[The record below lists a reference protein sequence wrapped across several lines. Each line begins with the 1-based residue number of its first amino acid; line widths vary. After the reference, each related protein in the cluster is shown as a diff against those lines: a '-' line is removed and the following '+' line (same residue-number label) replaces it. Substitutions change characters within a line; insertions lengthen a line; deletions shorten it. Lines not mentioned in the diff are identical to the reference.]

1 MYFIPVM
8 AALYLAEWVGL
19 ALITLAI
26 AVAIGQVQNW
36 SPVLEST
43 RYIVRFKEYRQQ
55 EYLEKYI
62 VHRLYMTPCDGKV
75 RWVARN
81 NLANKF
87 PTDFGVLESVDEA
100 VDERYILVRCLWM
113 RNWGVM
119 CCSWGIMH
127 TQDGCLSCHGDECLV
142 KDVHLDRAL
151 LREPRGAVV
160 TGEIMLESGEVVPHL
175 STQSGRMQ
183 TKSSFALGGTGE
195 AGGGRSLL
203 GGSTELVDR
212 LKPHVVWEKG
222 FSGTGIKMGV
232 FDTGI
237 KENHPDVE
245 HVDERSN
252 WTHEPTLADG
262 LGHGSF
268 VAGVIAGKNPKC
280 PGLAPN
286 VSIYTF
292 RVFTNDQVSFTSWF
306 LDAFNYAMATDMD
319 VLNLSIGGPDFMDAP
334 FVDKVME
341 VTSSGIIMTSAI
353 GNDGPTYGTMN
364 NPADQ
369 NDVIGV
375 GGITYQGELAGF
387 SSRGMTTW
395 EIPLGYGRAKPDI
408 MTYGSNVQGASIKGG
423 CRGLSGTS
431 VSSPVVA
438 GAVCLLASTIPK
450 DKRSTILNPA
460 SMKQVLIEGA
470 NRLPHANMFEQG
482 QGALSIEGSYKVLR
496 DYAPR
501 ISIVP
506 AELDLTDCP
515 YTWPFCSQPIYA
527 DAMPLMFNATILNGM
542 GVDGRV
548 VEGPQWAPTNEA
560 AKMLDVRFEY
570 SDQLWP
576 WSGYVAVFVRVL
588 PEAANFSGKAE
599 GMVTLTVE
607 SPSPGGKIL
616 RSSASIKLKV
626 DIIPTPSRSKRIL
639 WDQFHSIKYPPA
651 YIPRDDLN
659 AQNDILDWH
668 ADHPHTNFHTFYD
681 TLRREGYF
689 LEILNSPFTCFNA
702 SNYGALMI
710 VDSEEEFYPEE
721 IDKVT
726 ADVTERGLGLLIAAD
741 WYDLETIHKMRFYD
755 DNTRSWW
762 EAVTGGAN
770 IPALNDLLQGLEAAF
785 AGGSHQ
791 LKVFAPDDTSFTM
804 YHGSSVA
811 AMPNNSYILFSEESM
826 KGKQGKMAP
835 RQVPVLGLA
844 TRGAGRFALYG
855 DSNCLDSAN
864 RKSSCEEFALSLI
877 KYLVDNDKS
886 MVKAMTHQPD
896 GFGSM
901 ENLPLRPLH
910 AKYSEVSFVLQNPI
924 KCYSNSPLEYQ
935 NLEYQRVKVAV
946 LEPPPPSEEPSLLSS
961 MSPQNGKD
969 PQDEGA
975 IAVAQNPLNLGNR
988 SPSFED
994 RLRVDENWYWKA
1006 SKERARITGFAAIMA
1021 MLLLLYTLR
1030 RHRKK
1035 RKSKR

>member
-1 MYFIPVM
+1 M
-8 AALYLAEWVGL
+8 AAGILVEWGGL
-19 ALITLAI
+19 ALITVAI
-26 AVAIGQVQNW
+26 AVALGQAPKW

-55 EYLEKYI
+55 EFLEKYI
-62 VHRLYMTPCDGKV
+62 YERLYMTPCDGKV
-75 RWVARN
+75 RWIARN

-100 VDERYILVRCLWM
+100 VDERTVSLM
-113 RNWGVM
+113 R
-119 CCSWGIMH
+119 
-127 TQDGCLSCHGDECLV
+127 DDECLV
-142 KDVHLDRAL
+142 KDVHPDRAL
-151 LREPRGAVV
+151 LREPREAVV
-160 TGEIMLESGEVVPHL
+160 TGDIVLDSGETVPHL
-175 STQSGRMQ
+175 STQPGRMR
-183 TKSSFALGGTGE
+183 TKSSFGLDGAGE
-195 AGGGRSLL
+195 AGGRRSLL

-245 HVDERSN
+245 HIDERSN

-306 LDAFNYAMATDMD
+306 LDAFNYAMATEMD

-408 MTYGSNVQGASIKGG
+408 MTYGSNVQGSSIGGG

-450 DKRSTILNPA
+450 DNRSRILNPA

-470 NRLPHANMFEQG
+470 SRLPHANMFEQG
-482 QGALSIEGSYKVLR
+482 QGSLSIEGSYKVLK
-496 DYAPR
+496 DYTPR

-506 AELDLTDCP
+506 GELDLTDCP
-515 YTWPFCSQPIYA
+515 YAWPFCSQPIYA

-548 VEGPQWAPTNEA
+548 VQGPEWAPSNEA
-560 AKMLDVRFEY
+560 ANMLDVRFEY

-588 PEAANFSGKAE
+588 PGAANFSGKAE
-599 GMVTLTVE
+599 GTVTLAVE
-607 SPSPGGKIL
+607 SSSSAGEVL
-616 RSSASIKLKV
+616 RSSASMALKV
-626 DIIPTPSRSKRIL
+626 NIIPTPSRSKQRHFRLACRPPSHKLPYIL
-639 WDQFHSIKYPPA
+639 RYTEA
-651 YIPRDDLN
+651 GG
-659 AQNDILDWH
+659 ILFGDSK
-668 ADHPHTNFHTFYD
+668 
-681 TLRREGYF
+681 
-689 LEILNSPFTCFNA
+689 SPLTCFNA
-702 SNYGALMI
+702 SNYGVLMI
-710 VDSEEEFYPEE
+710 VDSEEEFYQEE
-721 IDKVT
+721 IHKVSK
-726 ADVTERGLGLLIAAD
+726 DVAEHGLGLLIAAD

-770 IPALNDLLQGLEAAF
+770 IPALNDLLQGLGAAF

-791 LKVFAPDDTSFTM
+791 MKVFAPDDTTFTM
-804 YHGSSVA
+804 YHGSSLA
-811 AMPNNSYILFSEESM
+811 AMPNDSYILFSEESM

-844 TRGAGRFALYG
+844 SKGAGRFALYG

-877 KYLVDNDKS
+877 KYLVDNDES
-886 MVKAMTHQPD
+886 MVEAMTHQPD

-935 NLEYQRVKVAV
+935 NLEYQRAKPA
-946 LEPPPPSEEPSLLSS
+946 PPDLPRQVNHSL
-961 MSPQNGKD
+961 
-969 PQDEGA
+969 
-975 IAVAQNPLNLGNR
+975 
-988 SPSFED
+988 
-994 RLRVDENWYWKA
+994 
-1006 SKERARITGFAAIMA
+1006 
-1021 MLLLLYTLR
+1021 
-1030 RHRKK
+1030 
-1035 RKSKR
+1035 